1 MDWNHDMINQEDL
14 LALLGDLESDRV
26 ERTESTKDTDKFAE
40 AVTAFA
46 NDWPG
51 HRLTGYL
58 MIGVKNDG
66 RLSGLKVT
74 DTFLTSLGGLRSD
87 GNIQPLPA
95 ISVVKFNFPEGDV
108 AVVEVLPSDLPPVR
122 YKGRV
127 WIRVGPR
134 KATASEQEERILTER
149 RTARART
156 FDAQPCLESGLAD
169 LDSELFRNTYL
180 SQAVAPEVIAGNHRD
195 MGTQLASLRFFDST
209 RACPTNAGML
219 LFGKNPL
226 HWLPGAYIQF
236 LRVNGETLA
245 DEVASEKR
253 LSGDLLTV
261 LRALDSLVDLL
272 IESHPVADSALRER
286 MTTDYPKV
294 AIREL
299 LLNAVMHRSYESN
312 SPIRFYWFSDHVEI
326 QNPGGLYGDA
336 SPENF
341 PNQNSYRNPILA
353 EAMKTLGYVNKFGR
367 GVDRA
372 QEALSTNGNPRA
384 EFRFDQHY
392 VQALLKV
399 KR

>member
-1 MDWNHDMINQEDL
+1 MIDQEDL
-14 LALLGDLESDRV
+14 LALIGDLESDRV
-26 ERTESTKDTDKFAE
+26 ERIEFIKDIDKFAE

-51 HRLTGYL
+51 HRLPGSL
-58 MIGVKNDG
+58 LIGVKNDG
-66 RLSGLKVT
+66 LLSGLKLT

-95 ISVVKFNFPEGDV
+95 ISVGKFTFPEGDV
-108 AVVEVLPSDLPPVR
+108 AVVEALPSNLPPVR

-149 RTARART
+149 RIARART
-156 FDAQPCLESGLAD
+156 FDAQPCLESSLAD
-169 LDSELFRNTYL
+169 LDTELFRNTYM
-180 SQAVAPEVIAGNHRD
+180 SQAVAPEVIAENRRD
-195 MGTQLASLRFFDST
+195 METQLASLRFFDSN
-209 RACPTNAGML
+209 RPCPTNAGML

-226 HWLPGAYIQF
+226 HWLPGAYVQF

-245 DEVASEKR
+245 AEVASEKR

-261 LRALDSLVDLL
+261 LRGLDSLVDLL
-272 IESHPVADSALRER
+272 IESHPVAESAQRER
-286 MTTDYPKV
+286 MTSDYPKV
-294 AIREL
+294 ALREL

-312 SPIRFYWFSDHVEI
+312 SPIRFYWFADRVEI

-353 EAMKTLGYVNKFGR
+353 
-367 GVDRA
+367 
-372 QEALSTNGNPRA
+372 
-384 EFRFDQHY
+384 
-392 VQALLKV
+392 